1 MYWITSICRYCT
13 RYSNDKQDRQ
23 GAHILTLFCQK
34 KKKTSPNIPKSLGPE
49 LKSPVCQ
56 VTLFLGRWLLGSP
69 VDLRFLRES
78 QEIWVLIL
86 ILSVG
91 HWVASNETPLPLV
104 PPLPPVSAS
113 DGVWGFMR
121 CGEDPKIMAMLGALQ
136 RTSDGTSAP
145 AVFISHLTA
154 SLPAFM
160 LWHFYSSQLHTYVT
174 RWHLTSFS

>member
-1 MYWITSICRYCT
+1 MNLLVPEKINIKEKISRQEEPRTVPILSNQSSNWFICLPTCMYWVTSICRYFT

-23 GAHILTLFCQK
+23 EAHILTVFCQKK

-69 VDLRFLRES
+69 VDWRFLRES
-78 QEIWVLIL
+78 QDIWILIL

-91 HWVASNETPLPLV
+91 HWMASNETPLPLV

-113 DGVWGFMR
+113 DGVWGFMGLCWR
-121 CGEDPKIMAMLGALQ
+121 
-136 RTSDGTSAP
+136 S
-145 AVFISHLTA
+145 
-154 SLPAFM
+154 
-160 LWHFYSSQLHTYVT
+160 
-174 RWHLTSFS
+174 